1 MKLLGVV
8 TVIALVKNGTRFT
21 SARVK
26 VVLPLPEGPATR
38 STVPDIEAP
47 SVIIHSG
54 SGISEGKGQ

>member
-1 MKLLGVV
+1 VV

-26 VVLPLPEGPATR
+26 VVFPLPEGPAIR

-47 SVIIHSG
+47 VVILHSG
-54 SGISEGKGQ
+54 SGISEEKDK